1 MTGNGLETVMGV
13 MKNEAGTGLV
23 YGNSGFNSSTLALD
37 SKYVDVYTYGTTY
50 NDQAAY
56 NRRILGDATGETIK
70 WDNSKAYYYF
80 VIINGVWFCR
90 GNMVIDSYSSST
102 TQYLSSIFPLIIAMG
117 NHFLTLLSVLL
128 SLINK
133 YIYLNIYLNR

>member
-1 MTGNGLETVMGV
+1 M
-13 MKNEAGTGLV
+13 MKLGIQEQG
-23 YGNSGFNSSTLALD
+23 LD

-50 NDQAAY
+50 NDQTAY

-102 TQYLSSIFPLIIAMG
+102 TQYLSSIFSFNNCYG
-117 NHFLTLLSVLL
+117 ESLSNVTFR
-128 SLINK
+128 SVITNK
-133 YIYLNIYLNR
+133 